1 MSEEQKAFAPCPFCA
16 DEVAFIEPDGDGI
29 YHAECQRCGAHGPV
43 ESAEDRAISS
53 WNRRIL
59 VAAPDDGFNRE
70 ELQALVALSS
80 FETRPIVRLANLA
93 AYALTLLDENE
104 RLSAL
109 AAYGLA
115 CFDETRS
122 ELADLDGSWL
132 QDKAVELGLLR
143 EVHVTEPC
151 GDCCR
156 CAEWD
161 DFPQDCL
168 RETEAVKAAR
178 SAFNRKG
185 EG

>member
-1 MSEEQKAFAPCPFCA
+1 MSDAPKFSREQLVSMRAYAARGGYASQPQ
-16 DEVAFIEPDGDGI
+16 GD
-29 YHAECQRCGAHGPV
+29 
-43 ESAEDRAISS
+43 
-53 WNRRIL
+53 
-59 VAAPDDGFNRE
+59 
-70 ELQALVALSS
+70 
-80 FETRPIVRLANLA
+80 LA

-132 QDKAVELGLLR
+132 QDKAVELGLLH
-143 EVHVTEPC
+143 EVHTTEPC
-151 GDCCR
+151 GGCCR
-156 CAEWD
+156 CSEWD

>member
-1 MSEEQKAFAPCPFCA
+1 VEAAVSDAPKFMREKLREYATYRGYASQPQA
-16 DEVAFIEPDGDGI
+16 D
-29 YHAECQRCGAHGPV
+29 
-43 ESAEDRAISS
+43 
-53 WNRRIL
+53 
-59 VAAPDDGFNRE
+59 
-70 ELQALVALSS
+70 
-80 FETRPIVRLANLA
+80 LA
-93 AYALTLLDENE
+93 AFALTLLDENE